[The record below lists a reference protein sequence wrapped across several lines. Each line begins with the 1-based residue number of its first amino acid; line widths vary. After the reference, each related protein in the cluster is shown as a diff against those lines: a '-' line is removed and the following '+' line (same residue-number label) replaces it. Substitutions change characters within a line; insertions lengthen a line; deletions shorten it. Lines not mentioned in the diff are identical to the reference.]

1 MKNYRILATIL
12 VLAAFT
18 GCNKQKL
25 PYDLAG
31 VEKGVVINIHK
42 PAGSGAAMSTDK
54 SDVFSVILDIPEQQ
68 GDWSMLKE
76 AYLTAVYTHDG
87 KKTSAAVTE
96 GFREF
101 PCTLQVRISDV
112 CDKLGVSTLSVGDRI
127 EFTPSYVL
135 NSGTE
140 VKGWTS
146 LGGFNNTT
154 FTGWKMSDG
163 SAFSYRISYTAFAP
177 FVKAH
182 FLGTGTL
189 NDGYDT
195 QVTVTEIT
203 ELPDADWIPAGVPSD
218 KLIGLKLEG
227 DIWYGG
233 DVIKMWI
240 NTLDYT
246 LIIPDQ
252 VIAPSWTYPGAALGT
267 YDGEI
272 AECKGEIDTLNET
285 INFYLY
291 SLWGPYSLGD
301 ADLVIFDIK

>member
-1 MKNYRILATIL
+1 MKNYKIVSALFF
-12 VLAAFT
+12 VAALT
-18 GCNKQKL
+18 GCSQKL
-25 PYDLAG
+25 PYDLDG
-31 VEKGVVINIHK
+31 VEKGVVINIQK
-42 PAGSGAAMSTDK
+42 PLGAAAAMQQDK
-54 SDVFSVILDIPEQQ
+54 SDVFDVILNIPSQQ

-101 PCTLQVRISDV
+101 PCTLQVKISDV

-203 ELPDADWIPAGVPSD
+203 ELPDAKWIPAGVTSD
-218 KLIGLKLEG
+218 KLIGLKVEG
-227 DIWYGG
+227 DIFFGG
-233 DVIKMWI
+233 DVFKMWI

-252 VIAPSWTYPGAALGT
+252 VICPGFTLAPYGT
-267 YDGEI
+267 FDAYAVD
-272 AECKGEIDTLNET
+272 CTGEIDTLKET
-285 INFYLY
+285 INFYFDT
-291 SLWGPYSLGD
+291 SWGPGGFGAAEYQIS
-301 ADLVIFDIK
+301 DIK

>member
-1 MKNYRILATIL
+1 MKNYRILATFL
-12 VLAAFT
+12 VLAALT
-18 GCNKQKL
+18 GCDKQKL
-25 PYDLAG
+25 PYDLDG

-42 PAGSGAAMSTDK
+42 PEGVGAAMSTDK
-54 SDVFSVILDIPEQQ
+54 SDVFSIILDIPEQQ

-76 AYLTAVYTHDG
+76 AYLTAVYTHEG

-96 GFREF
+96 GVKEF
-101 PCTLQVRISDV
+101 PCTLQVKISDV
-112 CDKLGVSTLSVGDRI
+112 CTKLGVSTLSVGDRI

-154 FTGWKMSDG
+154 FTGWKMADG
-163 SAFSYRISYTAFAP
+163 STFSYRVSYTAFAP

-195 QVTVTEIT
+195 PVTITEIT
-203 ELPDADWIPAGVPSD
+203 ELPDASDIPAGVPAD

-227 DIWYGG
+227 DIFFGG
-233 DVIKMWI
+233 DVFKMWI

-252 VIAPSWTYPGAALGT
+252 VICPNFTFGSYGT
-267 YDGEI
+267 YDAQAVDCE
-272 AECKGEIDTLNET
+272 GEIDTLNET
-285 INFYLY
+285 INFYFNT
-291 SLWGPYSLGD
+291 SWGPYGFGD
-301 ADLVIFDIK
+301 ADCVIYDIK